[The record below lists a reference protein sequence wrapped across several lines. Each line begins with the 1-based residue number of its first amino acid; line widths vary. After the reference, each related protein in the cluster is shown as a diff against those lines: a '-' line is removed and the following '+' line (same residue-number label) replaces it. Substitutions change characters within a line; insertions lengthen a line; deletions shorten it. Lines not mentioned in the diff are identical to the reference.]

1 MFYHYYKIQQRFA
14 RMKNALIDWTSV
26 ARELIQDVSRSC
38 IPYVNHPIWTPSCDF
53 AYIRWPATLQQVLLK
68 IVLVAL
74 SKKDSMNSQMR
85 SVLVFSWFVFLLL
98 STSNALSVLSGLAD
112 IIYDPSVVQWRSKT
126 AYILVPFQNHEV
138 LAIRMHIPQKISLS
152 WDPDATTDPTGL
164 NFIFVYRTLISA
176 VFHLAQVLEDHYM
189 GQTDSIAFNL
199 SNLILLSWPHLEPFV
214 PVTSTLQC
222 PLRYEPDG

>member
-26 ARELIQDVSRSC
+26 ARELIQDASRSC

-126 AYILVPFQNHEV
+126 AYILVPFQKPWSSCNSHAHSTE
-138 LAIRMHIPQKISLS
+138 
-152 WDPDATTDPTGL
+152 
-164 NFIFVYRTLISA
+164 NFFVMRPRCNNWSHRIELHFCI
-176 VFHLAQVLEDHYM
+176 
-189 GQTDSIAFNL
+189 
-199 SNLILLSWPHLEPFV
+199 
-214 PVTSTLQC
+214 
-222 PLRYEPDG
+222 